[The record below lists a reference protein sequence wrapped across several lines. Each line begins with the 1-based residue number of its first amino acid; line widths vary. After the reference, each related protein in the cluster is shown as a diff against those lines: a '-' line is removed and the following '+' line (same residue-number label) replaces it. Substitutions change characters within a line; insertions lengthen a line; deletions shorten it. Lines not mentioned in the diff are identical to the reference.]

1 MIKGT
6 FKSAFGEVLFKPKK
20 GSEGCAVP
28 KGNRR
33 IIDTKPEQAYSLL
46 FNEIMRFHGNSMV
59 FHPRRGE
66 SWGGGT
72 LVQLHSQDDDNGLQ
86 QLSFNVSLAV
96 PPGGKSQCYVG
107 VKTLPIL
114 DFHFHYH
121 LAKAIK
127 HFFLSKVGNK
137 RYPEESSL

>member
-66 SWGGGT
+66 SWGGGPWCSYIPRMMIMVCNSSHSMSPWQSH
-72 LVQLHSQDDDNGLQ
+72 LVERAS
-86 QLSFNVSLAV
+86 VMW
-96 PPGGKSQCYVG
+96 
-107 VKTLPIL
+107 
-114 DFHFHYH
+114 
-121 LAKAIK
+121 
-127 HFFLSKVGNK
+127 
-137 RYPEESSL
+137 E